1 MPAYRIYIVGRD
13 GSFLGAAEV
22 VECVDDNEAIGTAS
36 QIASGLGAEI
46 WDQKRFVAQLPA
58 SAWRRTHSSADAQ
71 RRKHYHAGTA
81 RRHAASLKAGDLRAG
96 QHIS

>member
-1 MPAYRIYIVGRD
+1 MSTYRIYIVGRD

-36 QIASGLGAEI
+36 QIASGFGAEI

-58 SAWRRTHSSADAQ
+58 SNSFYFAPAAQLVDGLSGFAVDAKRTAP
-71 RRKHYHAGTA
+71 R
-81 RRHAASLKAGDLRAG
+81 
-96 QHIS
+96 

>member
-1 MPAYRIYIVGRD
+1 MPTYRIYIVGRD

-58 SAWRRTHSSADAQ
+58 SDSFTRSRS
-71 RRKHYHAGTA
+71 TA
-81 RRHAASLKAGDLRAG
+81 RRWPKRLAMDAK
-96 QHIS
+96 

>member
-1 MPAYRIYIVGRD
+1 MPTYRIYIVGRD

-58 SAWRRTHSSADAQ
+58 SNSFYFAPVAQ
-71 RRKHYHAGTA
+71 
-81 RRHAASLKAGDLRAG
+81 LVGDLSGFAVDAKRTAPR
-96 QHIS
+96 

>member
-1 MPAYRIYIVGRD
+1 MPTYRIYIVGRD

-58 SAWRRTHSSADAQ
+58 SDSFYFAPVAQLVDGLSGFAVDAKRTAP
-71 RRKHYHAGTA
+71 R
-81 RRHAASLKAGDLRAG
+81 
-96 QHIS
+96 